1 MNGSPN
7 FHNCQK
13 PYAYFN
19 LEDKSI
25 QGPKATC
32 SQAIKHTSQPH
43 DLTASIYM
51 WGQSFHSSA
60 FNLSAKENS
69 RKSLIQ
75 ESHDSMLTD
84 NDSLN
89 PLKGSK
95 LKNSLLKKGMSIS
108 LWTKIELNKYISK
121 NSKYNRI
128 INILLNPLFLQACY
142 LEIKS
147 KPGNMSKGI
156 TNETLDGINII

>member
-19 LEDKSI
+19 LEDESA

-32 SQAIKHTSQPH
+32 SQAIRHTSQPR

-51 WGQSFHSSA
+51 RGRSFHSSA
-60 FNLSAKENS
+60 FNLSAKGNS

-75 ESHDSMLTD
+75 ESHDSMSTD

-95 LKNSLLKKGMSIS
+95 SKNPLLKKGMSIS
-108 LWTKIELNKYISK
+108 SWTKIELNKYMSK
-121 NSKYNRI
+121 NGKYNGI
-128 INILLNPLFLQACY
+128 INILSNPLFLQACY

-147 KPGNMSKGI
+147 KPGNMSKGV
-156 TNETLDGINII
+156 TNETDLRWY